1 MHIALAVAVSQ
12 GAVKEL
18 LACCKAAVSD
28 AHLAA
33 PAARALTA
41 VLASDGARD
50 EFAEQNGSMALKL
63 LLDKSQGQAIHFLV
77 DPPKKNLGTPHIFQ
91 IASAV
96 NLRPC

>member
-28 AHLAA
+28 AHLTA
-33 PAARALTA
+33 PAARALTV

-63 LLDKSQGQAIHFLV
+63 LLDKSQGQAIHSRV
-77 DPPKKNLGTPHIFQ
+77 DPTIPNLGTPHIAKF
-91 IASAV
+91 
-96 NLRPC
+96 